1 MSHRHLPHR
10 VQGPQGRGQDRSLPH
25 RGRGPPLLP
34 QHIPW
39 PQPAHP
45 QVLPVLDGGDRPGH
59 HRCRLSVHIRCAD
72 KSVAGGFII
81 SYDFLIFSLSYF
93 FLKKILSLKNF
104 GFQNIFCFQKIFS
117 F

>member
-34 QHIPW
+34 QHISW

-59 HRCRLSVHIRCAD
+59 HRCRLSVHIRGAD
-72 KSVAGGFII
+72 KSVAGGFVIL
-81 SYDFLIFSLSYF
+81 YDFPRSSRRSFV
-93 FLKKILSLKNF
+93 
-104 GFQNIFCFQKIFS
+104 IFCLNYFLLFENIS
-117 F
+117 L